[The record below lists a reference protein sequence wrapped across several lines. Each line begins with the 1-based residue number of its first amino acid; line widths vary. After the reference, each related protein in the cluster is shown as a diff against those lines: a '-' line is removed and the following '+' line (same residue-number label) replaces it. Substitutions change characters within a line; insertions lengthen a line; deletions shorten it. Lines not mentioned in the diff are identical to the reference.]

1 VVAYEPEGWH
11 DLFVAMAGAAAALA
25 GLLFVAVSINLTAIL
40 KFASLPRRALETLLI
55 MLAVVLLSIFVL
67 VPGQDS
73 TLLGL
78 EILALGLGF
87 LLATLIPRL
96 RLPREDAGRDAGQEA
111 VRRLVP
117 LVALVASFVPMVVAG
132 LSLLIGAGGGL
143 YWLVPS
149 LVFAFLT
156 AITSAWVLLVEIL
169 R

>member
-1 VVAYEPEGWH
+1 MVAYEPETWH
-11 DLFVAMAGAAAALA
+11 ELFVAMAGAAAALA
-25 GLLFVAVSINLTAIL
+25 GLLFVAVSINLTDIL
-40 KFASLPRRALETLLI
+40 KFPSLPRRALETLLI

-67 VPGQDS
+67 VPGQS
-73 TLLGL
+73 PTVLGL

-96 RLPREDAGRDAGQEA
+96 RLPREESQDT

-117 LVALVASFVPMVVAG
+117 LVLLVASFVPMVIAG
-132 LSLLIGAGGGL
+132 SSLLIGAGGGL

-149 LVFAFLT
+149 LVFAFVT

>member
-1 VVAYEPEGWH
+1 VVAYEPDSWH

-25 GLLFVAVSINLTAIL
+25 GLLFVAVSINLTDIL
-40 KFASLPRRALETLLI
+40 KFPSLPRRALETLLI
-55 MLAVVLLSIFVL
+55 MLAVVLVSIFVL
-67 VPGQDS
+67 VPGQDA

-87 LLATLIPRL
+87 LLATVIPRL
-96 RLPREDAGRDAGQEA
+96 RLPREESGHEVA
-111 VRRLVP
+111 RRLVP
-117 LVALVASFVPMVVAG
+117 LVAVAASFVPMVIAG